1 MTALARKITL
11 ARVEAGLTQAE
22 LSEAAGVS
30 PSAIS
35 LYERGLSRPRPKPL
49 AAIAKATGRDIAWFA
64 EDWAGGEGLS
74 DRVDAIQQRL
84 EMLENEDAQGG
95 DLEPGVRDLLR
106 DSAMMRIHELSGD
119 EIKFLKALRAGGYV
133 QTPQQALMMVLALRT
148 SS

>member
-1 MTALARKITL
+1 MDQTQLARQL
-11 ARVEAGLTQAE
+11 
-22 LSEAAGVS
+22 GVS
-30 PSAIS
+30 PSTIS
-35 LYERGLSRPRPKPL
+35 MYEAGDIKPRPKRL
-49 AAIAKATGRDIAWFA
+49 EAIAKATGRDIAWFA

-133 QTPQQALMMVLALRT
+133 QTPQQALMMVFAIRT
-148 SS
+148 VP